1 MGLWRWLERT
11 LFTGEIVRDYGHLG
25 ELTGAGGP
33 GEVSLLLCKRR
44 GQLQLVVRTRGR
56 FDLNWY
62 PVLLTPGLAAR
73 LARVAKDLQSFV
85 QPTPADDLPVLPA
98 PAETGILKRQGEHD

>member
-11 LFTGEIVRDYGHLG
+11 LFTGEIVRDYGPLG

-44 GQLQLVVRTRGR
+44 GQFQLVVRTRGR

-62 PVLLTPGLAAR
+62 PVPLTPGLAAR
-73 LARVAKDLQSFV
+73 LARIAKDLHHFV
-85 QPTPADDLPVLPA
+85 QSMPADDSPDLPP
-98 PAETGILKRQGEHD
+98 PAETGIVKRQDERD